1 MNIFGQKRKS
11 ESEPCRDNDFVCDE
25 KVSARAV
32 IEAQKWSEYYT
43 KFCCQLFSDL
53 PSLNV
58 LHVYYTLTKKI
69 TGQMPLPCV
78 ECRVL
83 CLRVKDGNSLLVLFF
98 PCRCFAFSNCSIV
111 GQGKIVSY
119 ILTFYFIRTT
129 LLLLKT
135 KSNTELKC
143 WELLLLFGS
152 KNLFMLGG
160 KKEVLW
166 LCKSRAR
173 TPQLSTRTID
183 SSCCSAW
190 L

>member
-1 MNIFGQKRKS
+1 MRVNRVG
-11 ESEPCRDNDFVCDE
+11 DNDFVCDE

-58 LHVYYTLTKKI
+58 LHVYYTLTKKNNRANAAAVCWV
-69 TGQMPLPCV
+69 PCA
-78 ECRVL
+78 
-83 CLRVKDGNSLLVLFF
+83 LLESERREFSSRSFF
-98 PCRCFAFSNCSIV
+98 PCRCFAFSSCSIV

-135 KSNTELKC
+135 KITRNWSA
-143 WELLLLFGS
+143 GS
-152 KNLFMLGG
+152 CCCCLGARTCLCSVE
-160 KKEVLW
+160 KREVLW
-166 LCKSRAR
+166 LCKSQAL

-183 SSCCSAW
+183 SSCCLAW